1 MTEQRQILQQK
12 TRDIEEIG
20 QIMQQYKVIALAG
33 LTKVR
38 AAQLQQ
44 LRKKL
49 QGNAYLRVIKNTLIK
64 RAIAQAKEKPGLD
77 KLEDHLAGS
86 MILLF
91 TNLNPFK
98 LVTLLEKSKV
108 TVTAKAGDVAAFD
121 VVVPAGSTGQ
131 APGPIIS
138 QLSAVGLKT
147 RIESGSVWISKE
159 TLVVKEGEAISDRLA
174 AVLSK
179 LGIKPVEAGLVLKA
193 VYDEGTIIAE
203 EDLRVDINATRKIVE
218 EAHRA
223 AFYLSINTAYTM
235 PENINH
241 LLRKAYQDAYTLCMS
256 ENIPTKEAI
265 ADILKK
271 AYMQALSLKTQLE
284 MVKQTAQKG

>member
-1 MTEQRQILQQK
+1 
-12 TRDIEEIG
+12 
-20 QIMQQYKVIALAG
+20 
-33 LTKVR
+33 
-38 AAQLQQ
+38 
-44 LRKKL
+44 
-49 QGNAYLRVIKNTLIK
+49 
-64 RAIAQAKEKPGLD
+64 
-77 KLEDHLAGS
+77 
-86 MILLF
+86 
-91 TNLNPFK
+91 
-98 LVTLLEKSKV
+98 
-108 TVTAKAGDVAAFD
+108 
-121 VVVPAGSTGQ
+121 
-131 APGPIIS
+131 
-138 QLSAVGLKT
+138 
-147 RIESGSVWISKE
+147 
-159 TLVVKEGEAISDRLA
+159 VKEGEAISDRLA

-284 MVKQTAQKG
+284 IW